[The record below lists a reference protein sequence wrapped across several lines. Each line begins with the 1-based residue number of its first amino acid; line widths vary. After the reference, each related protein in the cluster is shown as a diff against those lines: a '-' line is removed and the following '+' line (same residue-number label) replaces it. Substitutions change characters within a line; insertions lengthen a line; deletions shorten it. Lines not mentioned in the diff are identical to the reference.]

1 MVIICRGFSHFAA
14 GLSCGGCS
22 LGAGYAVGITGDC
35 GTRSLGHEP
44 KNFIGFILIWAWGQ
58 LLGLY
63 GLLVAL
69 VVAK

>member
-1 MVIICRGFSHFAA
+1 LAA
-14 GLSCGGCS
+14 GLAAGGCS
-22 LGAGYAVGITGDC
+22 VGAGYAVGVSGDH
-35 GTRSLGHEP
+35 GVRSLGKTP
-44 KNFIGFILIWAWGQ
+44 QNFVGFVLIWAWGQ